1 MEYLHNFLDLL
12 FGTNNQKNLYAIVL
26 LVFLDYVTG
35 VCVAIRT
42 RKLSSSIG
50 ARGIAGKVMIFAL
63 VALSNVVDT
72 YLLALILGTGRN
84 YRRMHSSIGVSNVL
98 ESVTILFYCTNEV
111 ISIMENAGRMGMP
124 IPQKLVSILQKL
136 KEKSD

>member
-12 FGTNNQKNLYAIVL
+12 FGTNNQKNLYALVL
-26 LVFLDYVTG
+26 LFFLDYVTG

-72 YLLALILGTGRN
+72 YLLATG
-84 YRRMHSSIGVSNVL
+84 NVL